1 MAREAH
7 AGHAHERQHEHQE
20 DGQPGRAHDDHSH
33 DHLRSASR
41 RALIIALVLLVTNM
55 VLETVGGVLTGS
67 LGLLAHAAHM
77 VTDTLAIFLAL
88 LAMWIAE
95 RPATITRTFGFQR
108 VEVIAVLFNAVAL
121 WILASWI
128 GYGAY
133 QRVTEHFAEHGH
145 AHEVEG
151 ALLLTIACI
160 GLAIN
165 CVAAVILYRSS
176 RHHINVEG
184 AFWHIVADL
193 TGSAALVL
201 SAVLILVF
209 DWEWV
214 DLVLTMFIAALI
226 MFSSIRLALRVFRVL
241 LEFVPRDVDMYQ
253 LCSALEEEPGV
264 TVIHDIHA
272 WTITPGY
279 EAFTAHVLIDPE
291 YTKEEI
297 DRLTRRLREIIRDDF
312 GVRHITLQVEQS
324 VAGCEEENHHAG
336 HLAARSQAE
345 FLRWQRTR
353 TTA

>member
-1 MAREAH
+1 MAHEAH
-7 AGHAHERQHEHQE
+7 ADHSHEHQ
-20 DGQPGRAHDDHSH
+20 DADPAH
-33 DHLRSASR
+33 DHLRTASR
-41 RALIIALVLLVTNM
+41 RALVIALVLLITNM
-55 VLETVGGVLTGS
+55 TLETVGGIVTGS

-77 VTDTLAIFLAL
+77 LTDTLAIFLAL

-121 WILASWI
+121 WVLASWI

-133 QRVTEHFAEHGH
+133 RRVTEHFAEHGH

-151 ALLLTIACI
+151 VLLLTIACI

-165 CVAAVILYRSS
+165 CIAAVILYRSS

-193 TGSAALVL
+193 TGSAAVVL
-201 SAVLILVF
+201 SAILILAF

-214 DLVLTMFIAALI
+214 DLILTMFIAVLI
-226 MFSSIRLALRVFRVL
+226 MFSSIRLAFRVFRVL
-241 LEFVPRDVDMYQ
+241 LEFVPRHVDMFQ
-253 LCSALEEEPGV
+253 LCSVLEDEPGV
-264 TVIHDIHA
+264 TIIHDIHA

-279 EAFTAHVLIDPE
+279 EAFTAHVLVDRDF
-291 YTKEEI
+291 TKEEV

-324 VAGCEEENHHAG
+324 VEGCDEENHHAG

-345 FLRWQRTR
+345 FLRWSRTR
-353 TTA
+353 SPA